1 MPPVGVGASRFAS
14 ALETGVAKLWV
25 VLIGVDRYLNVNLP
39 SLRYAAV
46 DCQGIGAALA
56 AATKPFPDREFL
68 IHHDLVTETPT
79 LARVASSLH
88 RVVTE
93 AQVQDTVLLYFSG
106 HGVVE
111 PNTQQTVLCV
121 RDTEREQ
128 LLSTGLPIQVVLE
141 LLGHCAAH
149 SQLVWLDACHS
160 GNLNLIGSNRE
171 RAETAR
177 LNPTTQLLA
186 SLRQQAAQSRG
197 FYALLSCDE
206 GQQSWEFP
214 DLGHG
219 VFSYFLMRGLW
230 GEAADAQ
237 GVIDADSLYRYV
249 YRQTV
254 QYIDRINQQ
263 LRLADREN
271 RDFRWRTST
280 SLGTGSLSP
289 GASQVSDQRGKMSW
303 CPEYSAQTPK
313 RIVSGVGEIILG
325 LKPSHYSVWHDRTA
339 LIIGA
344 GAASLGSRDYDNDL
358 SEAQIDDPLSQVLQ
372 QEGKFTLDYLPN
384 SDGAELLVVDAE
396 TQLRQRIHTFLADD
410 NNHRCSD
417 GDALQTMGAIST
429 RLLYLRGQI
438 TDLEGEDAWFLMENG
453 VKLSRAWLRQ
463 ELHRAKHIQQI
474 IILDCPAA
482 PLSDRP
488 DPNIAAD
495 WVEALKITDDS
506 LAERLCHGDQCI
518 IACAAPA
525 EDAELF
531 AQVLLEALISAPPQM
546 GMPVASLFTR
556 LQTNLDELGLPCHF
570 SLCGTQ
576 GLIEI
581 LPARADPVELL
592 SADLPD
598 LDLPMAPQPEPEDSD
613 AVEEPEITCGQDDT
627 EIQVEVAT
635 SPTTAIPTVFAQSL
649 ESILRRLV
657 GPIAPALLA
666 ACASDDSRWDGK
678 ADRVSHHWQLTDPAT
693 LVKNLLPRLPAHARA
708 DFEQQVAT
716 LLSQQP
722 ERVEIDPVINPTSG
736 TDRSTASITPSAK
749 TIPPLITTPPQS
761 YIPPSTRSAIE
772 QTLNQIIGPVAQVL
786 LGQIAPTAWATEQD
800 LLAALSTYL
809 TADRLAEFSQRLQPL
824 LESSPLSIAE
834 PSPTSPQNVNG
845 RGIEPTAIPAI
856 DDKLTIACEQQ
867 LTLAIGPIAKF
878 IIATT
883 KKTNPHL
890 SPADFVK
897 VLAITIPDPIQA
909 ETFRRH
915 MNIS

>member
-25 VLIGVDRYLNVNLP
+25 VLIGVDQYLDVNLP
-39 SLRYAAV
+39 SLRYTAV

-79 LARVASSLH
+79 LARVASSLD

-121 RDTEREQ
+121 RDTEREK
-128 LLSTGLPIQVVLE
+128 LLSTGLQIQVVLDM
-141 LLGHCAAH
+141 LGHCAAH

-160 GNLNLIGSNRE
+160 GNLNFIGSNQE
-171 RAETAR
+171 RAETAL
-177 LNPTTQLLA
+177 LNPTTQLLT
-186 SLRQQAAQSRG
+186 SLRQQAAHSRG

-254 QYIDRINQQ
+254 QYIDRANQQ
-263 LRLADREN
+263 LRSIDREN
-271 RDFRWRTST
+271 RDFRWR
-280 SLGTGSLSP
+280 SLSP

-303 CPEYSAQTPK
+303 CPEYSTQTPK

-325 LKPSHYSVWHDRTA
+325 LKPSHHSVWLDRAA

-344 GAASLGSRDYDNDL
+344 GAASLGSNMLGSRNYDNDL
-358 SEAQIDDPLSQVLQ
+358 SGAQIDDPLSQVLQ
-372 QEGKFTLDYLPN
+372 QEGKFTIDYFPN
-384 SDGAELLVVDAE
+384 SGAAELLVVDAE
-396 TQLRQRIHTFLADD
+396 AQLRQRIHTFLAA
-410 NNHRCSD
+410 
-417 GDALQTMGAIST
+417 GDTMGAIST

-438 TDLEGEDAWFLMENG
+438 TELEGEDAWFLMENG
-453 VKLSRAWLRQ
+453 MKLSRAWLRQ
-463 ELHRAKHIQQI
+463 ELHRAKHLQQI

-482 PLSDRP
+482 TLSDRP
-488 DPNIAAD
+488 DTTIAAD
-495 WVEALKITDDS
+495 WVAALKITDDS
-506 LAERLCHGDQCI
+506 RSEHLSQRCQCI

-531 AQVLLEALISAPPQM
+531 AQVLLEALISAPAQI
-546 GMPVASLFTR
+546 GMPVASLFAR
-556 LQTNLDELGLPCHF
+556 LQTNLDELGIPCHF

-576 GLIEI
+576 GSIEI

-592 SADLPD
+592 AADLPD
-598 LDLPMAPQPEPEDSD
+598 LDLSMAPQPEPEDLDS
-613 AVEEPEITCGQDDT
+613 VEPEITFGQDDT

-635 SPTTAIPTVFAQSL
+635 SPTTAISAAFAQGL

-666 ACASDDSRWDGK
+666 ACASSHDD
-678 ADRVSHHWQLTDPAT
+678 ARVSHHWQVMDPAT
-693 LVKNLLPRLPAHARA
+693 LVKNLLPRLPARARA

-716 LLSQQP
+716 LLAQQP
-722 ERVEIDPVINPTSG
+722 ERVEIDPVTNPTSG
-736 TDRSTASITPSAK
+736 ADRSIASITPSAK
-749 TIPPLITTPPQS
+749 TIPPLVTTATQG
-761 YIPPSTRSAIE
+761 YISPSTRSAIE
-772 QTLNQIIGPVAQVL
+772 QTLNQTIGPVAQVL
-786 LGQIAPTAWATEQD
+786 LGQIAATAWATEQD

-809 TADRLAEFSQRLQPL
+809 TADQLAEFSQRLQPL
-824 LESSPLSIAE
+824 LESLPLAIAE
-834 PSPTSPQNVNG
+834 QSPTSPQNANG
-845 RGIEPTAIPAI
+845 RGIEPTAMPAI
-856 DDKLTIACEQQ
+856 DDDLTIACEQQ

-878 IIATT
+878 IIVTT
-883 KKTNPHL
+883 KKTNPYL

-897 VLAITIPDPIQA
+897 VLATKIPDPIQA
-909 ETFRRH
+909 ETFLRR
-915 MNIS
+915 MNIL

>member
-25 VLIGVDRYLNVNLP
+25 VLIGVDQYLDVNLP
-39 SLRYAAV
+39 SLRYTAV

-79 LARVASSLH
+79 LARVASSLD

-121 RDTEREQ
+121 RDTEREK
-128 LLSTGLPIQVVLE
+128 LLSTGLQIQVVLDM
-141 LLGHCAAH
+141 LGHCAAH

-160 GNLNLIGSNRE
+160 GNLNFIGSNQE
-171 RAETAR
+171 RAETAL
-177 LNPTTQLLA
+177 LNPTTQLLT
-186 SLRQQAAQSRG
+186 SLRQQAAHSRG

-254 QYIDRINQQ
+254 QYIDRANQQ
-263 LRLADREN
+263 LRSIDREN
-271 RDFRWRTST
+271 RDFRWR
-280 SLGTGSLSP
+280 SLSP

-303 CPEYSAQTPK
+303 CPEYSTQTPK

-325 LKPSHYSVWHDRTA
+325 LKPSHHSVWLDRAA

-344 GAASLGSRDYDNDL
+344 GAASLGSNMLGSRNYDNDL
-358 SEAQIDDPLSQVLQ
+358 SGAQIDDPLSQVLQ
-372 QEGKFTLDYLPN
+372 QEGKFTIDYFPN
-384 SDGAELLVVDAE
+384 SGAAELLVVDAE
-396 TQLRQRIHTFLADD
+396 AQLRQRIHTFLAA
-410 NNHRCSD
+410 
-417 GDALQTMGAIST
+417 GDTMGAIST

-438 TDLEGEDAWFLMENG
+438 TELEGEDAWFLMENG
-453 VKLSRAWLRQ
+453 MKLSRAWLRQ
-463 ELHRAKHIQQI
+463 ELHRAKHLQQI

-482 PLSDRP
+482 TLSDRP
-488 DPNIAAD
+488 DTTIAAD
-495 WVEALKITDDS
+495 WVAALKITDDS
-506 LAERLCHGDQCI
+506 RSEHLSQRCQCI

-531 AQVLLEALISAPPQM
+531 AQVLLEALISAPAQI
-546 GMPVASLFTR
+546 GMPVASLFAR
-556 LQTNLDELGLPCHF
+556 LQTNLDELGIPCHF

-576 GLIEI
+576 GSIEI

-592 SADLPD
+592 AADLPD
-598 LDLPMAPQPEPEDSD
+598 LDLSMAPQPEPEDLDS
-613 AVEEPEITCGQDDT
+613 VEPEITFGQDDT

-635 SPTTAIPTVFAQSL
+635 SPTTAISAAFAQGL

-666 ACASDDSRWDGK
+666 ACASSHDD
-678 ADRVSHHWQLTDPAT
+678 ARVSHHWQVMDPAT
-693 LVKNLLPRLPAHARA
+693 LVKNLLPRLPARARA

-716 LLSQQP
+716 LLAQQP
-722 ERVEIDPVINPTSG
+722 ERVEIDPVTNPTSG
-736 TDRSTASITPSAK
+736 ADRSIASITPSAK
-749 TIPPLITTPPQS
+749 TIPPLVTTATQG
-761 YIPPSTRSAIE
+761 YISPSTRSAIE

-786 LGQIAPTAWATEQD
+786 LGQIAATAWATEQD

-824 LESSPLSIAE
+824 LESSPLAIAE
-834 PSPTSPQNVNG
+834 QSPTSPQNANG
-845 RGIEPTAIPAI
+845 RGIEPIAMPAI
-856 DDKLTIACEQQ
+856 DDDLTIACEQQ
-867 LTLAIGPIAKF
+867 LTLVIGPIAKF
-878 IIATT
+878 IIVTT

-897 VLAITIPDPIQA
+897 VLATKIPDPIQA
-909 ETFRRH
+909 ETFLRRI
-915 MNIS
+915 NIL